1 MKKVITLGKTGVEVK
16 KIQQLLAK
24 AGSSIK
30 PNGVFGIG
38 MLSAVKA
45 FQKRNGLKV
54 TGVVDAATLK
64 KLEAYNKPKRAKKA

>member
-1 MKKVITLGKTGVEVK
+1 MKKVIKLGAEGIDVK

-24 AGSSIK
+24 AGSTIK

-45 FQKRNGLKV
+45 FQKRNNIKV
-54 TGVVDAATLK
+54 TGVVDAATFK
-64 KLEAYNKPKRAKKA
+64 KLEAYNKPKRAKKV

>member
-1 MKKVITLGKTGVEVK
+1 MKKVITLGATGIDVK

-24 AGSSIK
+24 AGSTIK

-45 FQKRNGLKV
+45 FQKRNNLKV
-54 TGVVDAATLK
+54 TGTVDAATLK

>member
-1 MKKVITLGKTGVEVK
+1 MKKVIKLGAKGIDVK

-24 AGSSIK
+24 AGSTIK
-30 PNGVFGIG
+30 PNGVFSIG

-45 FQKRNGLKV
+45 FQKRNNLKV

>member
-64 KLEAYNKPKRAKKA
+64 KLEAYNKPRRAKKV

>member
-1 MKKVITLGKTGVEVK
+1 MKKAITLGKTGVEVK